1 MAWQD
6 REFPQKTTWY
16 ARGLVWGF
24 ADLQLDADT
33 ATVTIISTPNSG
45 SGESV
50 VEFSH
55 TFERRSG
62 LSSAAR

>member
-24 ADLQLDADT
+24 AEIKLDADL
-33 ATVTIISTPNSG
+33 AAVTIVSTPNSG
-45 SGESV
+45 SGEPV

-62 LSSAAR
+62 QSATAR